1 MATSLMEAP
10 KRRQISE
17 IDYGRTRNNR
27 VPEPEE
33 LVRREFT
40 VSPDGRTVAGLLAE
54 IKLKKYLVSQW
65 AENAMYRPEFVPES
79 KRYLTN
85 LNELDIGRSRI
96 SSGSP
101 RTLVIIP
108 GEELRPFDPTETVIR
123 AEATKRGLWTPL
135 PEDGPLMRMEVS
147 DEEMKILNLDAVV
160 VMHEPVIDVQG
171 LENLFCIL
179 RFPPSLQKYEVVHH
193 HLDAVY
199 KRTGA
204 AFPRT
209 WGFAFVK

>member
-1 MATSLMEAP
+1 MVTSLMEAP

-17 IDYGRTRNNR
+17 IDYRRNNHL
-27 VPEPEE
+27 PEPEE
-33 LVRREFT
+33 LVRQEFT
-40 VSPDGRTVAGLLAE
+40 VSPGGRTVAGLLAE
-54 IKLKKYLVSQW
+54 IKVRKYLVSQW

-79 KRYLTN
+79 KRYLAKFG
-85 LNELDIGRSRI
+85 ELDIGRSRI

-101 RTLVIIP
+101 RALVIIP
-108 GEELRPFDPTETVIR
+108 GEDLPSDPTEAVIR
-123 AEATKRGLWTPL
+123 VKANKRGLRTPL
-135 PEDGPLMRMEVS
+135 PEDGPLLRLEIS
-147 DEEMKILNLDAVV
+147 DEEIKILNLDAVV
-160 VMHEPVIDVQG
+160 VMHEPVIDVQR

-199 KRTGA
+199 KRPGA

-209 WGFAFVK
+209 WGFAFIK